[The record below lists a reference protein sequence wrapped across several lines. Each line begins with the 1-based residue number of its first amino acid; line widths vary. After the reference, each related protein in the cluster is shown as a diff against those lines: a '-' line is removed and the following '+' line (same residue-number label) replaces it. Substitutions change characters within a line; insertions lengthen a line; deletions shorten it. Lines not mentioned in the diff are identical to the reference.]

1 MKFYSIAQL
10 TEYVNSLRIGGAIT
24 CIANENIN
32 NEERLQLIDC
42 PLCKKENRK
51 KLINKNI
58 KLL

>member
-32 NEERLQLIDC
+32 NEER
-42 PLCKKENRK
+42 
-51 KLINKNI
+51 
-58 KLL
+58 